1 MYTYQDLQK
10 IVEKKS
16 DSETMKFVYEAI
28 LKHEGSDDFKIAK
41 DAIEYYK
48 QKNTTIR
55 KYERILYEVTGKAVK
70 DDFSPNYK
78 LASNFFYRFVTQENQ
93 YLLGNGVTFDN
104 KRDAIK
110 DKLGTV
116 KYDFDKQLQKLGKYA
131 LVEKAAFGFWNL
143 DHIDVFEFVEFVP
156 LFDEETGMLRSGI
169 RYWQLDKDKP
179 LRATLYEEDGYTE
192 YKWENKTLFDGG
204 EIIKEK
210 TAYIIKGTYSE
221 ADGFEITDGKNYP
234 SFPIVPLWANDSHQS
249 SIIGIR
255 EQIDCYDLI
264 KGGFANTVDEA
275 SIIYWTLQNAGGMDD
290 VDLREFIDRLSKLH
304 ATTVDDDV
312 KAESH
317 TIEAPYQSR
326 EALLDRLRADLY
338 EDAMA
343 LDTKALASGG
353 SVVTAVIKAAYEPL
367 NNKVDDYEYCVR
379 DFIDSI
385 MELAGVEGEYSFT
398 RSKLINQQEDIA
410 VIISAGEYLPHD
422 YITEKILTIL
432 GDGDQLDE
440 VLKQLS
446 EEELSLTDVEV
457 TEQNSLEN
465 NDDLDLSNYMI

>member
-1 MYTYQDLQK
+1 M
-10 IVEKKS
+10 IEKQ
-16 DSETMKFVYEAI
+16 ERCLT
-28 LKHEGSDDFKIAK
+28 
-41 DAIEYYK
+41 
-48 QKNTTIR
+48 N
-55 KYERILYEVTGKAVK
+55 ERILFEVTGKAVR

-78 LASNFFYRFVTQENQ
+78 LASNFFYRFITQENQ
-93 YLLGNGVTFDN
+93 YLLGNGVTFDVKTVKN
-104 KRDAIK
+104 
-110 DKLGTV
+110 KLGTPR
-116 KYDFDKQLQKLGKYA
+116 YDFDKQLQKAGKYA
-131 LVEKAAFGFWNL
+131 LTEKVSFGFWNL
-143 DHIDVFEFVEFVP
+143 DHIDVFKFTEFVP
-156 LFDEETGMLRSGI
+156 LFDEETGALRAGI

-192 YKWENKTLFDGG
+192 YKWDDKTLVDTS
-204 EIIKEK
+204 EVIKNK
-210 TAYIIKGTYSE
+210 TAYVINGTYND
-221 ADGFEITDGKNYP
+221 ADGFEITDGRNYP

-249 SIIGIR
+249 SLVGIR

-275 SIIYWTLQNAGGMDD
+275 SIIYWTLQNAGGMDE
-290 VDLREFIDRLSKLH
+290 VDLREFVERIRKLH
-304 ATTVDDDV
+304 AATVDDEV

-385 MELAGVEGEYSFT
+385 MELAGIESEYSFT
-398 RSKLINQQEDIA
+398 RSKLLNQQEDIS
-410 VIISAGEYLPHD
+410 VVVSAAEYLPSD

-432 GDGDQLDE
+432 GDGDQLTE
-440 VLKQLS
+440 ILKQMS
-446 EEELSLTDVEV
+446 NEELSMIETEV
-457 TEQNSLEN
+457 NDNAIDN
-465 NDDLDLSNYMI
+465 NDNGINIDEE